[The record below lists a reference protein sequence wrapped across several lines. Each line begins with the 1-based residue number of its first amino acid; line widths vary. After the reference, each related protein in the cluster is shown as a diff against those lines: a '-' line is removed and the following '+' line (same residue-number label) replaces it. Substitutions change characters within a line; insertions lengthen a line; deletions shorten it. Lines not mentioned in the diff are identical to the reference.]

1 MTEQELAARA
11 EDLIRAWN
19 ERDVDQIVVAHRFDA
34 TIRALPDGFS
44 GIGREAVRADAERL
58 LAAVPDLRLE
68 LRRTTVGYN
77 VVVQEC
83 VARGTDGDGG
93 RFNRDV
99 IAIAEFDATGRI
111 ATFTR
116 YW

>member
-1 MTEQELAARA
+1 VTEQELVARA

-19 ERDVDQIVVAHRFDA
+19 DRDVDRIVVAHRVDA
-34 TIRALPDGFS
+34 TIRALPDGLS
-44 GIGREAVRADAERL
+44 GTGREAVRADAERL
-58 LAAVPDLRLE
+58 LGAVPDLRLE
-68 LRRTTVGYN
+68 LRRTTVGSN

-83 VARGTDGDGG
+83 VARGTDGGG

-99 IAIAEFDATGRI
+99 IAIAEFDAVGRI